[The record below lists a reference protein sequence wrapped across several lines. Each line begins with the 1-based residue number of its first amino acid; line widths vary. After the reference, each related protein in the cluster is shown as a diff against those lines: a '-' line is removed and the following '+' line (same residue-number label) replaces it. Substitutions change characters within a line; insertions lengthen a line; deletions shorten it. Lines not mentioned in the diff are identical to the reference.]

1 MRQILVTLD
10 ESTSV
15 QSIRRAISLLRGV
28 KATSVYKEKKKVR
41 GGEMMVD
48 IRLGTE
54 FKRQFKRLM
63 KKYPSLLEDLKTFK
77 QDLEINPQQ
86 GVALGAHLYK
96 VRMAI
101 ASKGKGKSAGARVIT
116 YRILVK
122 QECIEIT
129 LLTIY
134 DKNEI
139 ENVSDEY
146 LQSLVEEMSRQ

>member
-1 MRQILVTLD
+1 
-10 ESTSV
+10 
-15 QSIRRAISLLRGV
+15 
-28 KATSVYKEKKKVR
+28 
-41 GGEMMVD
+41 MVD

-146 LQSLVEEMSRQ
+146 LQSFLWLKRCLVCSLYPLYFRPKSAGFSPHASVSHFRMGLV